1 MVRGRGNENCS
12 SRYHNTGRL
21 CIRLSLEWEHAC
33 ERSGSG
39 RNFRSPLTPLC
50 VTPAHRSATFPL
62 HRIFSRPAPAP
73 LPLIQFSDPFRSRS
87 TPHRGMSKGGPLMA
101 PKNIVVPVRATGK
114 YRWKVKWAISYRFKS
129 LILCQF
135 LNIMSY
141 NVGMPI
147 WVHRKYFTKSI
158 EKNVFEFEIRK
169 LTAECKCTLTYE
181 ISQLL

>member
-1 MVRGRGNENCS
+1 MAAPIYGGPSPMVAQWRSQQSMWAER
-12 SRYHNTGRL
+12 
-21 CIRLSLEWEHAC
+21 
-33 ERSGSG
+33 ERSKFPLTAHTSLC
-39 RNFRSPLTPLC
+39 NPRSPLR
-50 VTPAHRSATFPL
+50 AFPL